1 MRKWLAAVLILTMM
15 AVPCRAEAGQAAAV
29 TLAAPSAVLM
39 TLDGQVLF
47 EKEAHTRREPAS
59 SSFE

>member
-1 MRKWLAAVLILTMM
+1 MKKWLAAVLILAMM
-15 AVPCRAEAGQAAAV
+15 AVPCAAEETPAAV

-47 EKEAHTRREPAS
+47 EKDAHTAGSRPAS
-59 SSFE
+59 PR